1 MKPLLLPHAAL
12 PTMLLSTLL
21 LASGL
26 AWAQASGPG
35 RQGYGAGYHAR
46 QMGGAAATG
55 RALMTPAERD
65 AHRTAIAAT
74 PNQDECRLLQSQQR
88 QQLSARAQERG
99 VAEPTP
105 RRDAC
110 AAKQP

>member
-1 MKPLLLPHAAL
+1 MKPLLLPHTARF
-12 PTMLLSTLL
+12 TVFLSTLL

-26 AWAQASGPG
+26 AWAQASAPG

-46 QMGGAAATG
+46 QMGGTAAPG

-74 PNQDECRLLQSQQR
+74 PNQDECRLVQSQQR
-88 QQLSARAQERG
+88 QQLGERAQERG
-99 VAEPTP
+99 VAMPP
-105 RRDAC
+105 PPPPPS
-110 AAKQP
+110 AANQP